1 MGRSIIEGENPV
13 GELVMYGRGFLS
25 RGEPEK
31 FPLNRPAPSGKA
43 KYVQKTDSAEYREG
57 KVKRTG
63 NTGVKR
69 T

>member
-31 FPLNRPAPSGKA
+31 FPLNPAAPSAKA
-43 KYVQKTDSAEYREG
+43 TYS
-57 KVKRTG
+57 
-63 NTGVKR
+63 
-69 T
+69 